1 MSDSL
6 WVGVDSVGVDDKT
19 VPSLNVFRKNGN
31 SFELVR
37 IIDGELAVKLYSEL
51 TKKEDEDETCTSM

>member
-6 WVGVDSVGVDDKT
+6 WVGVDSVGVGDKS
-19 VPSLNVFRKNGN
+19 VPTLNVFRKNGN
-31 SFELVR
+31 SFGLVR

-51 TKKEDEDETCTSM
+51 TKKEDEDETYASM